1 VLYAFSPVA
10 KRRTALKKDKP
21 PQAAK
26 GVMMQSAQR
35 VSINA
40 PGGDHTSIVD
50 PLFVELRGAT
60 AQSLRPYLQR
70 IDVDGEYPEAF
81 MRQVGALGGFKQG
94 TPTASGG
101 TGRGIGWTIRVV
113 EEIAKECLSTGFI
126 TWCQTVCAWYIQ
138 NGESQYLKE
147 QVLPKIITGEILA
160 GTGLSNPMKHF
171 AGIENIRITAQ
182 RCQDGYIL
190 NGGIPWVSNIKSE
203 HYFAVV
209 ARCIEDESYIM
220 AVVPG
225 NLPGL
230 SLGSGGHFIA
240 LEGSSTL
247 SCKFRNAFVPSHY
260 ILASP
265 CSEFIANIRSG
276 FILTQTGFGLGLVS
290 SCVELMK
297 RTNDAKGHVNC
308 FLDDQAENIENDLHR
323 AQHYVYA
330 LADELGC
337 GEQVVRSDIIKDV
350 IQARII
356 ASELSLRA
364 AQALMLHAGASGY
377 LLHSIYER
385 KLRESYFVAIV
396 TPALKHLKKML
407 HEMQSNQ

>member
-1 VLYAFSPVA
+1 
-10 KRRTALKKDKP
+10 
-21 PQAAK
+21 
-26 GVMMQSAQR
+26 MMQSAQR
-35 VSINA
+35 VSINNPA
-40 PGGDHTSIVD
+40 GDAVSIVD
-50 PLFVELRGAT
+50 PLLV
-60 AQSLRPYLQR
+60 SLRAAIAQGLHPYLQR
-70 IDVDGEYPEAF
+70 IDVDGEYPETF
-81 MRQVGALGGFKQG
+81 MRQAGALGAFKQG
-94 TPTASGG
+94 TPTEFGG
-101 TGRGIGWTIRVV
+101 TGRGIGLTIQVM

-138 NGESQYLKE
+138 NGESSYLKE

-209 ARCIEDESYIM
+209 ARTIEDESYIM

-230 SLGSGGHFIA
+230 SLGHGGHFIA

-247 SCKFRNAFVPSHY
+247 SCKFKNVIVPSQY

-265 CSEFIANIRSG
+265 CSELIANIRSG
-276 FILTQTGFGLGLVS
+276 FILTQAGFGLGLVS

-297 RTNDAKGHVNC
+297 RTNDAKGHVNR
-308 FLDDQAENIENDLHR
+308 FLDDQAENIEHDLHLAR
-323 AQHYVYA
+323 QYVYS
-330 LADELGC
+330 LADDIGC
-337 GEQVVRSDIIKDV
+337 GQQSIRSDIIQDT
-350 IQARII
+350 IQARIS

-364 AQALMLHAGASGY
+364 SQALMLHAGASGY

-396 TPALKHLKKML
+396 TPALKHLKMML
-407 HEMQSNQ
+407 HEMRATQL